1 MRLFLV
7 AVLAAAA
14 VPAAAADLPSRL
26 TGDPL
31 MGCWLERRFVDS
43 DSPGWTS
50 LCFSGDGVGT
60 YADFDGMHGA
70 EESFGYEAKDGK
82 LRHWDR
88 DTPQQARACAVSI
101 SGSSLTVKGCGLR
114 GTYQLKCRDVR
125 VSDGYVS
132 CPPAAK

>member
-14 VPAAAADLPSRL
+14 APAVAADQPSQL
-26 TGDPL
+26 AGDPL
-31 MGCWLERRFVDS
+31 MGCWLESRFVDS

-50 LCFSGDGVGT
+50 LCFGRDGFVT

-70 EESFGYEAKDGK
+70 EESFRYEAKGGE
-82 LRHWDR
+82 LRHWDP
-88 DTPQQARACAVSI
+88 DTPQQARTCAFSI

-114 GTYQLKCRDVR
+114 GIYQLKCRDVR

-132 CPPAAK
+132 CPPRQP

>member
-14 VPAAAADLPSRL
+14 GPAVAADLPSRPA
-26 TGDPL
+26 GDPL

-43 DSPGWTS
+43 DSPGWSS
-50 LCFSGDGVGT
+50 LCFSGTGVGT
-60 YADFDGMHGA
+60 YADFDGTHGA
-70 EESFGYEAKDGK
+70 EDSFGYEAKGGE
-82 LRHWDR
+82 LRQWDP
-88 DTPQQARACAVSI
+88 DTPQQARTCTFSI
-101 SGSSLTVKGCGLR
+101 SGRSLTVKGCGFR

>member
-14 VPAAAADLPSRL
+14 VPAFATDQPSQL
-26 TGDPL
+26 AGDPL

-60 YADFDGMHGA
+60 YADFDGGHGV
-70 EESFGYEAKDGK
+70 EGSFGYEAKDGE
-82 LRHWDR
+82 LRHWEP
-88 DTPQQARACAVSI
+88 DTAQDSATCAFSI
-101 SGSSLTVKGCGLR
+101 SGSSLTVKGCGVR
-114 GTYQLKCRDVR
+114 GTYQLKCTDVR

-132 CPPAAK
+132 CPPGAK